1 MEFLSDHQRWS
12 ESLDW
17 DTHMDRRTAQ
27 RGKTNSRGGLIVLLG
42 ALAALGPFSIDT
54 YLPAFATMA
63 VDFHTDVGQIGL
75 SLSSYFLGICLGQ
88 LAYGPLLDRFG
99 RRTPLLWGLGLYAV
113 ASLLCALAPGVV
125 ALVALRFLQALG
137 GCAGMVAGRA
147 LVRDL
152 FPDDAADVFS
162 SLMLV
167 MGIAPVIA
175 PTVGAVLTEAFGWRA
190 IFGFLAV
197 VSVAIWWAIVAR
209 LPTVAGPDPTRSLHP
224 VRVGRAYL
232 KIFAE
237 REFLAWGLS
246 GSLVSGG
253 LFAYLAGCPVVF
265 MEVLSLSSKAFGWVF
280 AINALGLMAA
290 SQLNRRLLR
299 SASPEAITRV
309 VLWSQAGTGLLLL
322 GSAALAF
329 APGIYAGAF
338 LFLSGLGF
346 AFPNTSALAMRP
358 FGEQAGVASALVGS
372 LGMAC
377 GALSS
382 GLVSLIPGIS
392 AMPMAVGMAVS
403 AILSVVVLELYR
415 R

>member
-1 MEFLSDHQRWS
+1 
-12 ESLDW
+12 
-17 DTHMDRRTAQ
+17 MDRRTAP
-27 RGKTNSRGGLIVLLG
+27 RGTTNSRTGLIVLLG

-63 VDFHTDVGQIGL
+63 EDFQTDVGQIGL

-99 RRTPLLWGLGLYAV
+99 RRTPLLWGLGLYAT
-113 ASLLCALAPGVV
+113 ASVLCALAPDAV

-175 PTVGAVLTEAFGWRA
+175 PSVGALLTDAVGWRA

-197 VSVAIWWAIVAR
+197 VSVAIWWAIAVR
-209 LPTVAGPDPTRSLHP
+209 LPPVAGPDPTRRLHP
-224 VRVGRAYL
+224 LHVGRAYL
-232 KIFAE
+232 RIFAE

-265 MEVLSLSSKAFGWVF
+265 MKVLGLSSKAFGWVF
-280 AINALGLMAA
+280 AINAMGLMAA
-290 SQLNRRLLR
+290 SQINRRLLL
-299 SASPEAITRV
+299 SASPESITRL
-309 VLWSQAGTGLLLL
+309 VLWCQGGAGLLLV
-322 GSAALAF
+322 GSAWVGF
-329 APGIYAGAF
+329 VPGIYAGSF

-382 GLVSLIPGIS
+382 GLVSLIPGTS

-403 AILSVVVLELYR
+403 AILGVVALELHR